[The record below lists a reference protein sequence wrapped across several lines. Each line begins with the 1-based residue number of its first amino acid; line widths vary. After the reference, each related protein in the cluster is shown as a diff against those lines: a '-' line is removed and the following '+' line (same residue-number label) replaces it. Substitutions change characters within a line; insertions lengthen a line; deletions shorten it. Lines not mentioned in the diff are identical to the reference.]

1 MKNIKTFEGFFSDR
15 DKMYQKM
22 NKELDDRR
30 IKNLDSEKQKTD
42 QLRDLD
48 NTSHDMI
55 EISRLAAEKKYKKRG
70 KLSDEE
76 KKLFDDEEL
85 RQISKFSL

>member
-15 DKMYQKM
+15 DKMYQKW
-22 NKELDDRR
+22 NKELDDSQ
-30 IKNLDSEKQKTD
+30 KKTLDSEKQKTD
-42 QLRDLD
+42 TLRDLEG
-48 NTSHDMI
+48 TTHDMI

-76 KKLFDDEEL
+76 KKLFDEEEM